1 MPRTHFSK
9 VILQGKFTICH
20 FRALE
25 ISCNNAAWPDI
36 HGHYREAQFTQTKH
50 HWWWKANWI
59 FDKVS
64 ATKYFTGESLYNQ
77 LLASH

>member
-1 MPRTHFSK
+1 MLCVHICIFNGILALHFF
-9 VILQGKFTICH
+9 V
-20 FRALE
+20 RALE
-25 ISCNNAAWPDI
+25 ISCNNANWPDT

-64 ATKYFTGESLYNQ
+64 TTKYFTGENLDNQ
-77 LLASH
+77 LAQN